1 MTIPASKDSNAP
13 ESPLLKGLNPVQRQA
28 VITLQ
33 GPLLILAGAGSGK
46 TRVLTHRLAH
56 LIELGHA
63 HPTEILAVTFTNKA
77 AKEMEHRIFE
87 LLAKMNLSYRPS
99 YQDPMWITTF
109 HSSCARILRQ
119 SIELLG
125 YKRSF
130 TIYDDSDQ
138 MSQIKKVMNALNISD
153 KVISPKVYKNR
164 INEAKQLALNPDE
177 VDKSNQ
183 IMMDSKSIEVYR
195 MYEREMKKANAL
207 DFGDLL
213 MKVFELFKNHPEVLE
228 AYQNKFKYIL
238 VDEYQD
244 TNHIQYRIVKM
255 LSHKHRNLCVVG
267 DEDQSIY
274 SWRGADITNILTFEK
289 DFPEAEVVKL
299 EQNYRSTQNIVTA
312 ASKLIS
318 NNSERKDKTLF
329 TENESGSK
337 IIVREETNEYDE
349 ARWVVKRV
357 QSLIASGEFSLSDIA
372 IFYRTNAQSRVLE
385 EQMRMNAIPYQ
396 ILGGVRFYERME
408 IKDALS
414 YLKLMVNPED
424 DMALK
429 RIINTPARGIGKTTV
444 EQIEALSL
452 ERNVPMMEALRVAI
466 DTRSFNSGTVGKL
479 RRFLEMMDDLRSLQG
494 QYPMVEFYGLVLDR
508 SEYIQKL
515 KAEATPEAQ
524 ARIDN
529 LEELGNAMVQFA
541 KERVDGSLTS
551 FLEEMALVSEV
562 DKLADSVQ
570 GVTMMTLHLSK
581 GLEYPNAF
589 IVGLE
594 ENLFPS
600 SRGADENGKEDVQ
613 EERRLCYVGI
623 TRARKNLFLSHA
635 RTRKVWGQDQNNPP
649 SRFLNEIPEEFK
661 EFSSSSDRP
670 AFLSS
675 FVAKYGN
682 LGNSTLPPSRRESIN
697 RSRGFEEQEFHD
709 DEVQTGTALGMGR
722 GTKIRHPTFGAGVIY
737 ETEGEGEDQKI
748 TVMFDDRTI
757 KKFVAKYA
765 RLERI

>member
-1 MTIPASKDSNAP
+1 MTIPVSDN
-13 ESPLLKGLNPVQRQA
+13 ESPLLNGLNPVQRQA
-28 VITLQ
+28 VNTLE

-56 LIELGHA
+56 IIEKRLA

-77 AKEMEHRIFE
+77 AKEMEHRIFD
-87 LLAKMNLSYRPS
+87 LLSRMDLNFRPS
-99 YQDPMWITTF
+99 FQDPMWITTF

-125 YKRSF
+125 YKRTF
-130 TIYDDSDQ
+130 GIYDDSDQ
-138 MSQIKKVMNALNISD
+138 LSQIKKVMSALNISD

-164 INEAKQLALNPDE
+164 INEAKQLALGPDE
-177 VDKSNQ
+177 VEKSNQ
-183 IMMDSKSIEVYR
+183 LMMDSKSIEVYR
-195 MYEREMKKANAL
+195 MYEHEMKKANSL

-228 AYQNKFKYIL
+228 AYQNKFKFIL

-255 LSHKHRNLCVVG
+255 LSEKHRNLCVVG

-289 DFPEAEVVKL
+289 DFPEAKVVKL
-299 EQNYRSTQNIVTA
+299 EQNYRSTQVIVSA
-312 ASKLIS
+312 ASKVIS

-337 IIVREETNEYDE
+337 IIVREENNEYDE
-349 ARWVVKRV
+349 ARWVVKRIQTLV
-357 QSLIASGEFSLSDIA
+357 DSGEHSLADIA

-385 EQMRMNAIPYQ
+385 EQLRMNGLPYQ

-414 YLKLMVNPED
+414 YLKLMVNPDD

-429 RIINTPARGIGKTTV
+429 RIINTPTRGIGKTTV
-444 EQIEALSL
+444 EQIEALSM
-452 ERNVPMMEALRVAI
+452 EKNISMMEATRVSI
-466 DTRSFNSGTVGKL
+466 DTRAFNSGTVGKL
-479 RRFLEMMDDLRSLQG
+479 RRFIDMMDDLRSFQG
-494 QYPMVEFYGLVLDR
+494 QYTLVEFYGVVLDR

-524 ARIDN
+524 SRIDN

-600 SRGADENGKEDVQ
+600 SRGPDENGKEDVQ

-623 TRARKNLFLSHA
+623 TRARKNLHMTYA

-649 SRFLNEIPEEFK
+649 SRFLGEIPENLK
-661 EFSSSSDRP
+661 EVSSSADRP

-682 LGNSTLPPSRRESIN
+682 LGNSSVPPSKRESMN
-697 RSRGFEEQEFHD
+697 RARGFEEQSFG
-709 DEVQTGTALGMGR
+709 DEEAHYTTGVGMGR
-722 GTKIRHPTFGAGVIY
+722 GTKIRHPTFGSGVIY
-737 ETEGEGEDQKI
+737 ETEGEGEEQKI

>member
-1 MTIPASKDSNAP
+1 MTNPVSDG
-13 ESPLLKGLNPVQRQA
+13 ESSLVRGLNPVQKKA
-28 VITLQ
+28 VETLE

-56 LIELGHA
+56 LIEKKLA

-77 AKEMEHRIFE
+77 AKEMEHRIFA
-87 LLAKMNLSYRPS
+87 LLSGMNLSYRPTW
-99 YQDPMWITTF
+99 QDPMWVTTF
-109 HSSCARILRQ
+109 HSGCARILRQ
-119 SIELLG
+119 SIERLG

-130 TIYDDSDQ
+130 GIYDDADQ
-138 MSQIKKVMNALNISD
+138 LSQIKKVMTALNISD

-164 INEAKQLALNPDE
+164 INEAKQLALSPDE
-177 VDKSNQ
+177 VEKSHLL
-183 IMMDSKSIEVYR
+183 MDAKTIEVYR
-195 MYEREMKKANAL
+195 VYEREMKKANSL

-213 MKVFELFKNHPEVLE
+213 MKVFELFRDHKDILAE
-228 AYQNKFKYIL
+228 YQQKFKYIL

-255 LSHKHRNLCVVG
+255 LAEGHRNLCVVG

-289 DFPEAEVVKL
+289 DFPEAKVVKL
-299 EQNYRSTQNIVTA
+299 EQNYRSTQTIVKA
-312 ASKLIS
+312 ASQVIS

-337 IIVREETNEYDE
+337 IIIREENNEYDE
-349 ARWVVKRV
+349 ARWVVKRI
-357 QSLIASGEFSLSDIA
+357 QSLINSGEFNLADIA

-385 EQMRMNAIPYQ
+385 EQLRMNSLPYQ

-414 YLKLMVNPED
+414 YLKLMVNPD
-424 DMALK
+424 DDIALK

-444 EQIEALSL
+444 ESIEALSL
-452 ERNVPMMEALRVAI
+452 EKHIPMMEAIRVAI
-466 DTRSFNSGTVGKL
+466 DTRAFNSGTVGKL
-479 RRFLEMMDDLRSLQG
+479 RRFIDMMDDLRSFVG
-494 QYPMVEFYGLVLDR
+494 QYTLVEFYGVVLDR

-529 LEELGNAMVQFA
+529 LEELGNAMAQFA
-541 KERVDGSLTS
+541 KERVDGSLTA
-551 FLEEMALVSEV
+551 FLEEMALVSEH
-562 DKLADSVQ
+562 DKLGENVQ

-589 IVGLE
+589 IVGME

-600 SRGADENGKEDVQ
+600 SRGPDENGVEDVQ

-623 TRARKNLFLSHA
+623 TRARQNLHLTHA

-649 SRFLNEIPEEFK
+649 SRFLGEIPDELKEE
-661 EFSSSSDRP
+661 SSAADRP
-670 AFLSS
+670 AFLSG

-682 LGNSTLPPSRRESIN
+682 LGNSTQPPSRRDSYN
-697 RSRGFEEQEFHD
+697 KSRGFEEQSFHD
-709 DEVQTGTALGMGR
+709 EDTANASTAMGLGR

-737 ETEGEGEDQKI
+737 ETEGEGEAQKI